1 MTDHHRD
8 FRPMVSACTSLLS
21 ALKKTYKKDR
31 LSERMEMVG
40 GKDNEVE
47 TIIKPI
53 RKTDAQV
60 ADLDY

>member
-1 MTDHHRD
+1 MHK
-8 FRPMVSACTSLLS
+8 SSIS
-21 ALKKTYKKDR
+21 IKKDG
-31 LSERMEMVG
+31 LSEWLEMVR

-60 ADLDY
+60 AHLDY

>member
-1 MTDHHRD
+1 
-8 FRPMVSACTSLLS
+8 
-21 ALKKTYKKDR
+21 
-31 LSERMEMVG
+31 MEMVG